1 MDFLSLAKQRFS
13 SRSYSNKEVE
23 QEKIDR
29 ILEAG
34 RVAPTACN
42 NQPQRILVIRTK
54 EGLEK
59 LQHAYHTFNAPL
71 AFIVCAD
78 HSASWKRSSDG
89 KDSADIDT
97 SIVTTHMML
106 EATDLGLDSVWICAF
121 KPDIIRKEFSLP
133 DSVEPVN
140 LLLVGYADG
149 PRKSPD
155 RFKTERLP
163 LSKTVFYESF

>member
-13 SRSYSNKEVE
+13 ARSYSSREVE

-34 RVAPTACN
+34 RIAPTACN

-54 EGLEK
+54 DGLEK
-59 LQHAYHTFNAPL
+59 LNKAYNTFNAPL
-71 AFIVCAD
+71 AFMVCAD
-78 HSASWKRSSDG
+78 HSATWKRASDG
-89 KDSADIDT
+89 KDSSDIDT

-106 EATDLGLDSVWICAF
+106 EATDLGLNTLWVCAF
-121 KPDIIRKEFSLP
+121 KPDIIRREFSLP
-133 DSVEPVN
+133 DSVEPMN
-140 LLLVGYADG
+140 LLLTGYADV

-155 RFKTERLP
+155 RFDTERLP

>member
-1 MDFLSLAKQRFS
+1 MDFLSLAKKRFS
-13 SRSYSNKEVE
+13 ARQYSNREVE
-23 QEKIDR
+23 QEKIDH

-59 LQHAYHTFNAPL
+59 LSKACHPYGAPL
-71 AFIVCAD
+71 ALVVCAD
-78 HSASWKRSSDG
+78 HSSGSKRADDN
-89 KDSADIDT
+89 KDLSDIDA

-106 EATDLGLDSVWICAF
+106 EATDLGLDSVWVCAF
-121 KPDIIRKEFSLP
+121 KPNIIREEFALP
-133 DSVEPVN
+133 DSVEPIN
-140 LLLVGYADG
+140 LLLIGYSDG

-163 LSKTVFYESF
+163 LAQTVFYESF